1 MIYANILV
9 QVLDIT
15 QVCYILVKLHVGQVL
30 LKHCQITMER
40 KPNQNGHWAIKK
52 SGQSII
58 QLQVILETDQVDQT
72 SVLAT

>member
-30 LKHCQITMER
+30 LKHRQITVER
-40 KPNQNGHWAIKK
+40 KPNHNGYWAIKK

-72 SVLAT
+72 SVFAT